1 MRPLNAL
8 ARLMLIGFRAAHDKP
23 ATEKFFIV
31 QFLYRAFRFLDGL
44 HLHKRKTFRAL
55 VVAITYNLCVLHV
68 SNAVEQFEE
77 IALGGVERQVANV
90 ETRRR
95 DFNSFWLA
103 RRSRWLRAIARLCS
117 RFLFLAT
124 VSEKFG
130 NPLPKRLFLRLRLFL
145 WSSNAFVISSASA
158 PTARAAWA
166 SSG

>member
-1 MRPLNAL
+1 
-8 ARLMLIGFRAAHDKP
+8 MLVGFRAAHDKP
-23 ATEKFFIV
+23 APEKFLVV
-31 QFLYRAFRFLDGL
+31 QFLHCAFRFLNGL

-55 VVAITYNLCVLHV
+55 VVSIAYDLCVLHV
-68 SNAVEQFEE
+68 SNAIEQFEE

-95 DFNSFWLA
+95 NFNPFWLA
-103 RRSRWLRAIARLCS
+103 RWSRWLRTIARLS
-117 RFLFLAT
+117 SHFLFLAA

-130 NPLPKRLFLRLRLFL
+130 NPLPERLFLRLRRFL
-145 WSSNAFVISSASA
+145 WSPKAFLISSASA